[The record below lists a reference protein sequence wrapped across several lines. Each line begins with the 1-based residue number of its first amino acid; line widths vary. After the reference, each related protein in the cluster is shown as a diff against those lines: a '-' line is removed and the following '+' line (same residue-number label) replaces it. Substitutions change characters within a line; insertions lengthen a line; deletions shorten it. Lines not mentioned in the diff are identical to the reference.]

1 MPPRD
6 RDRDA
11 IYHYAERYFRDA
23 SMTFE
28 NGHRLEVPEI
38 QAMSFEFEE
47 EPNEM
52 AITSIGSQ
60 EATFSMPGV
69 DLNDL
74 QDVIEEA
81 ALRQREAELQTLA
94 ATVNRMSASARE
106 VLESVSH
113 IARAFSGAYGTSFLE
128 SLNAVW
134 EKMGDDFELADEQ
147 EYVATDPI
155 SFDELMGGVAGD
167 N

>member
-1 MPPRD
+1 MPP

-11 IYHYAERYFRDA
+11 IYHYAERHLRDA
-23 SMTFE
+23 SIIFE
-28 NGHRLEVPEI
+28 NGRRLEVPEI
-38 QAMSFEFEE
+38 QSMSFELEE
-47 EPNEM
+47 EPSEM

-60 EATFSMPGV
+60 EATFSV
-69 DLNDL
+69 SDADLNGL

-81 ALRQREAELQTLA
+81 ALRQREAELQKLA
-94 ATVNRMSASARE
+94 ATFNRMSTSTRE
-106 VLESVSH
+106 ALESVAH
-113 IARAFSGAYGTSFLE
+113 IAGAFSGAYGTSFLE

-134 EKMGDDFELADEQ
+134 EMMDDDFELADEQ

-155 SFDELMGGVAGD
+155 SFDELMGGAAGD